1 MGELVVLEFE
11 RNAYVSNQHRL
22 EGQDLK
28 PVSLWILEFL
38 DLQLGMLK
46 GLHLRNITQKVRAHT
61 TLWQL
66 GL

>member
-1 MGELVVLEFE
+1 MT
-11 RNAYVSNQHRL
+11 RYQHKL

-46 GLHLRNITQKVRAHT
+46 GLHLRNMT
-61 TLWQL
+61 
-66 GL
+66 